1 LTSTP
6 TAAYARLIELLQELF
21 EFDKAELDFGI
32 YRIMSQKREDVSRF
46 LEHDLLP
53 DVRAALADYAGAERA
68 DIEVQLGQLKTQLLE
83 AGVELDASAK
93 YRELQGALAEIDRR
107 AGLEDEVYSDLYRF
121 FRRYYKD
128 GDFLTLRRYKEGV
141 YAIPYEGE
149 EVKFHWANFDQY
161 YVKSSEA
168 FQNYRFRL
176 VDRRHVHFRLTAVTA
191 ERDNNKPAEGERRF
205 VLREE
210 HPFEEVGGELNVYF
224 QYRERD
230 DKQTDLNA
238 RALAT
243 LLEAPE
249 LSGWREALSA
259 TAPTATNANRTVL
272 EKRLTDY
279 TARNTFDYFIHKDLA
294 GFLRRELDFFLK
306 NEVLHVD
313 DLDVDGDAHLGPAV
327 AKLRATK
334 RIGRKI
340 IEFLAQL
347 EDFQKLLWLKKKFV
361 LETGYCITL
370 DRVPEALYAEIAAN
384 DAQREEWV
392 RLFAIDEIEASM
404 VTPSYSEPLTVEF
417 LKANPH
423 LVLDTKFFDA
433 SFKQSLVGAFD
444 DLESALDGLLVKS
457 ENFQALN
464 LLKRRLEG
472 QVECVYI
479 DPPYNTGDSEIPYK
493 NAYLRSSW
501 LTLMENRLTA
511 GRPLHAPDPVL
522 YIAIDDF
529 EMANL
534 AKLVDTQFPS
544 MRREVIVVN
553 HHPQGGK
560 AKTLA
565 HTHEYMLACVDR
577 GSDRTLVGRE
587 SQDGVE
593 LRPFKR
599 SGTAESNFRKRPN
612 GKGRPNSFY
621 AILVDPE
628 AKRVVGLEPPPARDD
643 DDYPTN
649 PTNEGYVRVYPI
661 GSDRSERVW
670 RRSYESGLALAEA
683 DKLHCSNNLTIYQ
696 RIETHERSAAL
707 FSNWVD
713 PRYNAGTFGANLLR
727 DIIGEQNPFSYPKSV
742 HTVEDAIFSVGL
754 EDDAWVLD
762 YFAGSGT
769 TGHAVINLNRE
780 EGTRR
785 KYILVEMGEYFESVL
800 KPRIEKVVYSKDWKG
815 GKPISREGSSHM
827 LKYIRLESYED
838 TLDNLDLRRPAQV
851 QALLDE
857 SPGAR
862 EDYMLHYA
870 LEIETRDSA
879 SLLDVRRFEHPFSYE
894 LRITEGGESRAV
906 TVDLVETF
914 NWLLGLSVEKVRVV
928 DGFHTIE
935 GTDPQGKRVLVI
947 WRQLAEPSSDDE
959 ALRRYFTEQGYGR
972 RGEDTLDR
980 VYVNGDCTLAALRGE
995 GDRWEVLLTEEEFK
1009 RLMFE
1014 AQTSGSL

>member
-1 LTSTP
+1 MTSTQTP
-6 TAAYARLIELLQELF
+6 AYARLIELLQELF

-32 YRIMSQKREDVSRF
+32 YRIMNQKREEVSRF

-53 DVRAALADYAGAERA
+53 DVRTALADYAGAERA
-68 DIEVQLGQLKTQLLE
+68 DIEAQLVQLKAQLLE
-83 AGVELDASAK
+83 AGVELEASAK
-93 YRELQGALAEIDRR
+93 YRELQAALAEIDRR

-121 FRRYYKD
+121 FRRYYKE
-128 GDFLTLRRYKEGV
+128 GDFLSLRRYKEGV

-149 EVKFHWANFDQY
+149 EVKLHWANHDQY

-176 VDRRHVHFRLTAVTA
+176 ADGRHAHFRLAA
-191 ERDNNKPAEGERRF
+191 AAADRDNNKSAEGERRF

-210 HPFEEVGGELNVYF
+210 HPFDELGGELNVYF
-224 QYRERD
+224 QYREHD

-238 RALAT
+238 RAIAT
-243 LLEAPE
+243 LMEAPE
-249 LSGWREALSA
+249 LTGWREALSA
-259 TAPTATNANRTVL
+259 ASPTSTKANRSVL
-272 EKRLTDY
+272 EKQLTEY

-313 DLDVDGDAHLGPAV
+313 DLDVHDDAHVGPAV
-327 AKLRATK
+327 AKLRAIK

-347 EDFQKLLWLKKKFV
+347 EDFQKMLWQKRKFV
-361 LETGYCITL
+361 LETEYCITL
-370 DRVPEALYAEIAAN
+370 DRVPEALYAEIVAN
-384 DAQREEWV
+384 DAQLKEWV
-392 RLFAIDEIEASM
+392 RLFAIDEIDASM
-404 VTPSYSEPLTVEF
+404 VTPAYSEPLTVEF
-417 LKANPH
+417 LKANSH
-423 LVLDTKFFDA
+423 LLLDTKFFDA
-433 SFKQSLVGAFD
+433 GFKQRLVGAFD
-444 DLESALDGLLVKS
+444 DLDGALDGLLIKS

-464 LLKRRLEG
+464 LLRRRLQG
-472 QVECVYI
+472 RVECIYI

-501 LTLMENRLTA
+501 LTLMENRLAA
-511 GRPLHAPDPVL
+511 GRPLHADDPVL

-534 AKLVDTQFPS
+534 AKLVDTQFPW
-544 MRREVIVVN
+544 MRREMIVVN

-565 HTHEYMLACVDR
+565 YTHEYMLACVDR
-577 GSDRTLVGRE
+577 GSDRTLVGRQR
-587 SQDGVE
+587 QDGVE

-649 PTNEGYVRVYPI
+649 PTDDGYVRIYPI
-661 GSDRSERVW
+661 GEDGSERVW
-670 RRSYESGLALAEA
+670 RRSYESGLDLAKA
-683 DKLHCSNNLTIYQ
+683 DKLQCSDRLTIYQ

-800 KPRIEKVVYSKDWKG
+800 KPRIQKVVYSKDWKS

-827 LKYIRLESYED
+827 FKYIRLESYED
-838 TLDNLDLRRPAQV
+838 ALDNLELRRPAQV

-857 SPGAR
+857 SPSAR
-862 EDYMLHYA
+862 EDYMLHYM
-870 LEIETRDSA
+870 LDIETRDSA
-879 SLLDVRRFEHPFSYE
+879 SLLDVRRFDDPFSYQ
-894 LRITEGGESRAV
+894 LRITEGGESRPVA
-906 TVDLVETF
+906 VDLVETF

-928 DGFHTIE
+928 DGFHTVE
-935 GTDPQGKRVLVI
+935 GTDSQGKRVIVI
-947 WRQLAEPSSDDE
+947 WRLLAEQGSDDE
-959 ALRRYFTEQGYGR
+959 ALRRFFAEQAYGA
-972 RGEDTLDR
+972 RGEATLDR
-980 VYVNGDCTLAALRGE
+980 VYVNGDCTLATLREEGE
-995 GDRWEVLLTEEEFK
+995 HWEVLQTEEEFK

-1014 AQTSGSL
+1014 TATSGSL